1 MTSDPAGH
9 HGAAEVLA
17 EDSQSKGG
25 DVPERAGGDPG
36 RHRALGVRQ
45 SPGAALQTA
54 RQVCVQPTLPGN
66 RTRNPKH
73 EVLIN

>member
-17 EDSQSKGG
+17 KDSQSKGG

-36 RHRALGVRQ
+36 RHRAL
-45 SPGAALQTA
+45 
-54 RQVCVQPTLPGN
+54 
-66 RTRNPKH
+66 
-73 EVLIN
+73 